1 MTQAVKR
8 SGGQAVPSRRAF
20 LLTVAGAFA
29 ATTIRPTDRLTAQ
42 TPDSLPGS
50 GASGRLWDPGRA
62 GRPLEPVVARDNDA
76 AIQAIEKQLRC
87 TCGCGLDVYTCRT
100 TDFTC
105 TTSPEMHRHVLALAD
120 QGKTAQQIIDDF
132 VKDNGIA
139 ILMAPPRR
147 GFNLAGYFVPSLAI
161 VAAGVILMFA
171 LRRWTRGATPAAA
184 APPPPPDA
192 TPAEL
197 ERLRRELEQF
207 TD

>member
-1 MTQAVKR
+1 MSRVNRRDFLGVAAGLVATSWRRNVVTR
-8 SGGQAVPSRRAF
+8 S
-20 LLTVAGAFA
+20 VASQG
-29 ATTIRPTDRLTAQ
+29 
-42 TPDSLPGS
+42 PDSLPGS
-50 GASGRLWDPGRA
+50 GAGRLWDPARA
-62 GRPLEPVVARDNDA
+62 GRPLDPVVARDNDA

-105 TTSPEMHRHVLALAD
+105 TTSPEMHRQVLALAD
-120 QGKTAQQIIDDF
+120 QGKTAQQIVDSF

-161 VAAGVILMFA
+161 VAAGVLLLLV
-171 LRRWTRGATPAAA
+171 LRRWTREAEPAAVT
-184 APPPPPDA
+184 PPPPPDA
-192 TPAEL
+192 SPAEL
-197 ERLRRELEQF
+197 DRLRRELEQF

>member
-1 MTQAVKR
+1 MVRR
-8 SGGQAVPSRRAF
+8 SGGQAVLSRRGFF
-20 LLTVAGAFA
+20 LTAAGLLVATV
-29 ATTIRPTDRLTAQ
+29 RPTDRLTAQ

-50 GASGRLWDPGRA
+50 GAGRLWDPARA
-62 GRPLEPVVARDNDA
+62 GRPLDPVVARDNDA

-105 TTSPEMHRHVLALAD
+105 TTSPEMHRQVLALAD
-120 QGKTAQQIIDDF
+120 QGKTAQQIVDSF

-161 VAAGVILMFA
+161 VAAGVLLLLV
-171 LRRWTRGATPAAA
+171 LRRWTREAEPAAVT
-184 APPPPPDA
+184 PPPPPDA
-192 TPAEL
+192 SPAEL
-197 ERLRRELEQF
+197 DRLRRELEQF